1 MSLASRQLTCDVV
14 GHILETVKDR
24 KRPLEGGPVG
34 TKFDD
39 WVAAREAVETPGE
52 AELRK
57 RFAAGITLGLQYH
70 DARVTQGLTQR
81 QLSELSGVPQADISR
96 IERGAG
102 NPTEAT
108 LERLALA
115 LGRKLE
121 LLPV

>member
-1 MSLASRQLTCDVV
+1 
-14 GHILETVKDR
+14 LE
-24 KRPLEGGPVG
+24 EGLVG

-39 WVAAREAVETPGE
+39 WVAGREAVETPGE

-57 RFAAGITLGLQYH
+57 RLAAGITLGLQYH
-70 DARVTQGLTQR
+70 DARVAQGLTQR

-121 LLPV
+121 LLPA

>member
-1 MSLASRQLTCDVV
+1 M
-14 GHILETVKDR
+14 
-24 KRPLEGGPVG
+24 G

-39 WVAAREAVETPGE
+39 WVAAREAVQTPGE

-57 RFAAGITLGLQYH
+57 RFAAGIALGLQYH
-70 DARVTQGLTQR
+70 DARVAHGLTQR
-81 QLSELSGVPQADISR
+81 QLAAMTGVPQADISR

-121 LLPV
+121 LVEA